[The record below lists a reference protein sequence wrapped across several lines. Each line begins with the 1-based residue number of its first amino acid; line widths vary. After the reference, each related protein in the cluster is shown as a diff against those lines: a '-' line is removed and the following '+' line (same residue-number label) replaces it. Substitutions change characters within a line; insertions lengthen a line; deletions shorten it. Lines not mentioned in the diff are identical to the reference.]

1 MHIPFLCLPQ
11 GLPHS
16 TPTDVVLSGIM
27 EGCSAALRQ
36 SMRDWLQQMSCT
48 SFDIHKLKSI
58 VSWLLED
65 GQSNQVAL
73 TVFWAVFSS
82 TLKVEEASTQL
93 QSLSDLLEYATS
105 LHSRQSPAVAG
116 QRSPASP
123 EHAGHPEWL
132 PWQLT
137 RLKCAI
143 LIIMYYR
150 SLLLGV
156 LSFSNGQPRQDSSP
170 PFLWA
175 WSPKFSL
182 GIDGLAPALACGDIH
197 LPYGFQYT
205 GAGGRVFLTPET
217 ERCLVSLMTAVTTGS
232 IAFCTGK
239 EVSVQLCRIV

>member
-1 MHIPFLCLPQ
+1 
-11 GLPHS
+11 
-16 TPTDVVLSGIM
+16 M
-27 EGCSAALRQ
+27 EGCSAALGQ
-36 SMRDWLQQMSCT
+36 SMRDWLQQMNCT

-58 VSWLLED
+58 VSWLVED
-65 GQSNQVAL
+65 GRSNQVAL
-73 TVFWAVFSS
+73 TVFWAVLSS

-105 LHSRQSPAVAG
+105 LHSRQSPDVAG

-143 LIIMYYR
+143 LLIMYYR

-156 LSFSNGQPRQDSSP
+156 LSSANGQPRQDSSP

-175 WSPKFSL
+175 LSPKFSL
-182 GIDGLAPALACGDIH
+182 GSDGITPAFACGDIH

-205 GAGGRVFLTPET
+205 GAGGHITSHTDREET
-217 ERCLVSLMTAVTTGS
+217 KVSH
-232 IAFCTGK
+232 
-239 EVSVQLCRIV
+239 